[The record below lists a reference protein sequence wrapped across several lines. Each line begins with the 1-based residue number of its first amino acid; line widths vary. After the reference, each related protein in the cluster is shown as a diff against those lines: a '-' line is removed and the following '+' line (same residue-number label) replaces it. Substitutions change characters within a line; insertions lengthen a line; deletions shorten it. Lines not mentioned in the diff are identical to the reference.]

1 MTSIA
6 VVTPW
11 HNAHELAPAYWNAM
25 AYLGLADQ
33 VIVVDN
39 ASTPP
44 LEHPKQAGVQ
54 IIRSATN
61 QGFSKASNLGLD
73 VADTDAVLFLNND
86 VRMTDTLWIE
96 RIRSHVETGVLV
108 GAHLRDEPHAA
119 VDGQPVP
126 YLDGWCL
133 AGMRADLEALGGWDD
148 LEEPSY
154 YGDNLLCARAVAA
167 GMKLVQVD
175 AGIEHLGNYTSR
187 RYKGRDEVAA
197 RNRGRYETEVRNLRK
212 PVGRVGAKVAVITA
226 ALPTRGH
233 LLADA
238 IASVATQTLPA
249 HRHLV
254 AVDLQREGSAA
265 VRNQLAAAAYDCD
278 WLAFLDDD
286 DVLYPHHLERLV
298 AAGEEHGADLVYPW
312 CDVEGR
318 SDGWNPSRSF
328 DADALRQGNYV
339 PITCLVRR
347 RTFDRLGGFRP
358 FEQWPP
364 EMQTFDGGG
373 FRGHEDWDLWIR
385 MLDAGCSFVCVPER
399 TWRYRL
405 HAGSK
410 TVVGERT
417 AA

>member
-1 MTSIA
+1 MPSIT

-11 HNAHELAPAYWNAM
+11 HNAHELAPAYWQAM
-25 AYLGLADQ
+25 SYLGLADQ

-54 IIRSATN
+54 IVRQPFN
-61 QGFSKASNLGLD
+61 VGFSKASNVGL
-73 VADTDAVLFLNND
+73 ALATTDAVLFLNND
-86 VRMTDTLWIE
+86 VRMVDPGWVE
-96 RIRSHVETGVLV
+96 QIRSHVETGVIV
-108 GAHLRDEPHAA
+108 GAHLRSDHHAA

-133 AGMRADLEALGGWDD
+133 AGMRADLEQLGGWDD

-154 YGDNLLCARAVAA
+154 FGDNLLCARAVAA
-167 GMKLVQVD
+167 GMELRQVD
-175 AGIEHLGNYTSR
+175 VGLEHLGNYTSR
-187 RYKGRDEVAA
+187 RYAA
-197 RNRGRYETEVRNLRK
+197 RDQVAGRNRARYEQAVRELRR
-212 PVGRVGAKVAVITA
+212 PTVTAKVAVITA
-226 ALPTRGH
+226 ALPTRGA

-238 IASVATQTLPA
+238 ISSVAAQTLPA

-265 VRNQLAAAAYDCD
+265 VRNQLAASAYDCE

-298 AAGEEHGADLVYPW
+298 AAGEAQAADLVYPW

-318 SDGWNPSRSF
+318 SDGWNPSRLF

-339 PITCLVRR
+339 PITCLVSR
-347 RTFDRLGGFRP
+347 RTFDRMGGFRQY
-358 FEQWPP
+358 EQWSP
-364 EMQTFDGGG
+364 EMQSFDGGG
-373 FRGHEDWDLWIR
+373 FRGHEDWDLWLR
-385 MLDAGCSFVCVPER
+385 MLDAGCTFVCVPER

-405 HAGSK
+405 HPGSK
-410 TVVGERT
+410 TVVGER
-417 AA
+417 AAA